1 MRKKRVMTQIN
12 KDNRE
17 EKIKLSLTY
26 TEIQKL
32 ERLKN
37 LDTIK
42 GKKGALHYLLHER
55 YTTENVPYEK
65 EFLEKVVDFFNK
77 KISGEEFNAFILEIA
92 KNKKSEMILL
102 FDSVFFQPQAG
113 EIIRK
118 SYSISHSDKERLD
131 QIVASLKG
139 NNIFKRN
146 FTQSIVIRLLLQNFQ
161 VYQEMSDDV
170 CIRKLITFKSKLEE
184 LTNAYGK
191 AESDCLI
198 EEIIKKYPVFSSE
211 FEEHLNYTDQLY
223 EMSIYLTDFISKIK
237 QNQGE

>member
-1 MRKKRVMTQIN
+1 M
-12 KDNRE
+12 
-17 EKIKLSLTY
+17 
-26 TEIQKL
+26 
-32 ERLKN
+32 
-37 LDTIK
+37 
-42 GKKGALHYLLHER
+42 
-55 YTTENVPYEK
+55 
-65 EFLEKVVDFFNK
+65 FL
-77 KISGEEFNAFILEIA
+77 
-92 KNKKSEMILL
+92 
-102 FDSVFFQPQAG
+102 
-113 EIIRK
+113 
-118 SYSISHSDKERLD
+118 
-131 QIVASLKG
+131 
-139 NNIFKRN
+139 
-146 FTQSIVIRLLLQNFQ
+146 VIRLLLQNFE